1 MQFVDYAITRNDV
14 VKVKSYHDMGVRAS
28 SRAIA
33 LAIGW
38 GAYECFLFLL
48 EQGYGLDTQAKEELE
63 LTKDCR
69 FSDHLTNSSDTP
81 ATGLKSQK

>member
-48 EQGYGLDTQAKEELE
+48 EQGYGLDKQAKEELE
-63 LTKDCR
+63 LTKDGR
-69 FSDHLTNSSDTP
+69 FINY
-81 ATGLKSQK
+81 LKSKTTI